1 MILLERRTMRS
12 FQRNVLLIALVS
24 SLLLTGVGCKQGD
37 YFFFYVVEEKPKQTE
52 GTNRLEYFKD
62 EKFDATKI
70 VENIWAD
77 KVVPAILERAVDLP
91 TVAAALMADPE
102 AAGKQYGHR
111 EEGGDYPWNFI
122 VKGTARVLAV
132 NTKSRK
138 GTLSIDLPP
147 YDDQPDA
154 TIWIGP
160 IITSYSI
167 RDALKELSFTHGVEG
182 SSGVKYTFDT
192 QVQFAELSNA
202 LNARGN
208 QSTLAALTPVMCYK
222 LTDESL
228 QSLKENQVPEA
239 VVTKVGSLKDQPCA
253 SKDALWNSVKQAAGA
268 EVEPYQE
275 AIFKAADASD
285 TAKGRE
291 VRFYGAF
298 TQQKTGEIVITPVQ
312 LEIGAEGQS

>member
-1 MILLERRTMRS
+1 MILLERRKMRI
-12 FQRNVLLIALVS
+12 FQRSALLIVLVS
-24 SLLLTGVGCKQGD
+24 SLLLTGAGCKQGD
-37 YFFFYVVEEKPKQTE
+37 YFLFYVVEEKPKQTE

-70 VENIWAD
+70 VAAIWED
-77 KVVPAILERAVDLP
+77 TVVPAILKKAVDLP
-91 TVAAALMADPE
+91 IVMAAISSDPE
-102 AAGKQYGHR
+102 AAGAQYGHR
-111 EEGGDYPWNFI
+111 EEGGAYPWNFI
-122 VKGTARVLAV
+122 VKGTARVLSV

-138 GTLSIDLPP
+138 GTLRIDLPP
-147 YDDQPDA
+147 YDGQPDA

-167 RDALKELSFTHGVEG
+167 RDALKELSFTNGVAG

-208 QSTLAALTPVMCYK
+208 QNTLTALEPAMCFK
-222 LTDESL
+222 LTADSFQSL
-228 QSLKENQVPEA
+228 QENQVPEA
-239 VVTKVGSLKDQPCA
+239 VITKLSSLQDQPCTN
-253 SKDALWNSVKQAAGA
+253 KDAFWNVIKQQAGA
-268 EVEPYQE
+268 EVEQYQE

-291 VRFYGAF
+291 IRFYGAF
-298 TQQKTGEIVITPVQ
+298 THQKSGEVVITPVQ